1 MHPSFFV
8 SLAKLS
14 TTSHH
19 RTTVRKTT
27 TFSFVKRN
35 NLQKLTKK
43 DNFFEN
49 FSEKGIANFRYI
61 YYNIQC
67 KWGIVDNCGEK
78 LLTISRK
85 AVRNMRGEYSHAID
99 GKGRLFIPAKFREK
113 LGTTFVVTR
122 GVGQYLSVYPMDEWE
137 AFEEKIRSLKS
148 KQALE
153 LQRYFVA
160 PAQDSMPDGQG
171 RVLLSQKLRA
181 HAKLDKNVLV
191 AGMGNHLEIWD
202 EETWDSMNPS
212 AEQIESIMEEAGI

>member
-1 MHPSFFV
+1 MFIPSKFRAELGCRFV
-8 SLAKLS
+8 
-14 TTSHH
+14 
-19 RTTVRKTT
+19 
-27 TFSFVKRN
+27 
-35 NLQKLTKK
+35 LTK
-43 DNFFEN
+43 
-49 FSEKGIANFRYI
+49 
-61 YYNIQC
+61 
-67 KWGIVDNCGEK
+67 
-78 LLTISRK
+78 
-85 AVRNMRGEYSHAID
+85 
-99 GKGRLFIPAKFREK
+99 
-113 LGTTFVVTR
+113 
-122 GVGQYLSVYPMDEWE
+122 SVNKCLVAYPTADWE

-160 PAQDSMPDGQG
+160 PAQDSVPDGQA